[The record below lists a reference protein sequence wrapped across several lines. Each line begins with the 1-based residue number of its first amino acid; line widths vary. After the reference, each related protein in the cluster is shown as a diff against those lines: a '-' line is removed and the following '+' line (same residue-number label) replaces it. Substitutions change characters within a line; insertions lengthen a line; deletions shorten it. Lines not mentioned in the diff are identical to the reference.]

1 MLSGAGGI
9 AGRTGPSTANAV
21 VGGVHGETLAG
32 ETVAGE
38 TVTGGASVVVQS
50 ASDQAVGG
58 RPSSPAEPLDGTSG
72 RVCDV
77 HWDPFHQRSPMAD
90 SGSRYQPA

>member
-1 MLSGAGGI
+1 MAD
-9 AGRTGPSTANAV
+9 
-21 VGGVHGETLAG
+21 

-38 TVTGGASVVVQS
+38 TVTGGASVAVQS

-58 RPSSPAEPLDGTSG
+58 SPSSPAEPLDGASG
-72 RVCDV
+72 LVCDV
-77 HWDPFHQRSPMAD
+77 HCDPFHQRSPVAD